1 MLLLKLV
8 IGSVVIVSAIMTPYT
23 IATSAAIEAIFAD
36 FATLIAAMRQ
46 VGAF

>member
-23 IATSAAIEAIFAD
+23 VAISAAIEAIFTSS
-36 FATLIAAMRQ
+36 ATLIAAVRQ
-46 VGAF
+46 AGAF

>member
-23 IATSAAIEAIFAD
+23 IAISVAIEAIVANS
-36 FATLIAAMRQ
+36 ATLIAAGRQ
-46 VGAF
+46 VVAF

>member
-8 IGSVVIVSAIMTPYT
+8 IGLVVIVSAIMTPYT
-23 IATSAAIEAIFAD
+23 IAISAATEAIFANS
-36 FATLIAAMRQ
+36 ATLIAAMRQ